1 MTTWDK
7 SQCGEVQGSVWEGDC
22 QSGGGGIGQPC
33 GTDVLL
39 LTTTPYALN
48 FEDSLEFDATPV
60 SIAIAQ
66 EVTRQGEDDLTF
78 GVSVEALEWTGNN
91 GYADDQLK
99 TEIAVTRG
107 VLFEVDASLLDRVT
121 TDAAILGG
129 SLYGVFYDKA
139 FDRVTTDSAITSGS
153 LAAG

>member
-22 QSGGGGIGQPC
+22 QSGGGVVGQPC
-33 GTDVLL
+33 GADVLL
-39 LTTTPYALN
+39 LTTTPYAIGV
-48 FEDSLEFDATPV
+48 EDSLEFETTPV
-60 SIAIAQ
+60 SLALIR
-66 EVTRQGEDDLTF
+66 ELTRQGEDDLTF
-78 GVSVEALEWTGNN
+78 GVRVEALEWTGNN

-107 VLFEVDASLLDRVT
+107 LLFSVDVSLPDRVT
-121 TDAAILGG
+121 TDVAILGG
-129 SLYGVFYDKA
+129 SLYGIFYDKA
-139 FDRVTTDSAITSGS
+139 FDRVTTDSAITGGS